1 MIKEKSLFIIE
12 SFIADKAAEVVH
24 YLCYCFDYDKHDH
37 PHNQLT
43 KDWSGSS
50 FLQLKAAVAD
60 HPQVRKGQRKTSLL
74 PWQRKAL
81 LLHEEKD

>member
-1 MIKEKSLFIIE
+1 VIKEKSLFIIE

-60 HPQVRKGQRKTSLL
+60 HPQVTPAESR
-74 PWQRKAL
+74 
-81 LLHEEKD
+81 